1 MSLLKYTEGNENK
14 VRRYRQWQQLKIKFS
29 THNPSNYIRSTS
41 IYGIF
46 VFGCLHCIYCFFTI
60 VFFSI
65 PHIINESA
73 KVHIIKTLFLDRIR
87 KNREENQTDFFVI
100 YLYMNS
106 VSPSVF
112 CELKLETI
120 KLLNYETQDP
130 EFSFR

>member
-1 MSLLKYTEGNENK
+1 M
-14 VRRYRQWQQLKIKFS
+14 
-29 THNPSNYIRSTS
+29 
-41 IYGIF
+41 
-46 VFGCLHCIYCFFTI
+46 
-60 VFFSI
+60 
-65 PHIINESA
+65 
-73 KVHIIKTLFLDRIR
+73 HIIKTLFLDRIR